1 MGRAQWCMFR
11 AIAMKDAGRTTR
23 RMALERCSGHREP
36 MRSTTAS
43 GRILS
48 RTGLVFIYGSRKEAK
63 ISILG
68 IVMRGIG
75 KMGKEMG

>member
-1 MGRAQWCMFR
+1 
-11 AIAMKDAGRTTR
+11 MKAAGRTTR
-23 RMALERCSGHREP
+23 RMALERCSGPNEP
-36 MRSTTAS
+36 MRSTMAS
-43 GRILS
+43 GRIIS
-48 RTGLVFIYGSRKEAK
+48 RTGLGFIFGSRKEAK